1 MASKQVGLATVVSV
15 DDDDS
20 GSVFTTITLVADVT
34 PPGKTRVEVEA
45 VALADTL
52 QTNELGIEGVSYYEF
67 TLFWH
72 VGDTNHEIMDT
83 LFASKNEVLWQ
94 WVSPHTTPKTSQFN
108 GKVVDLANQTVQH
121 NTVFLRKCKV
131 MRTGAITVS

>member
-1 MASKQVGLATVVSV
+1 MASKQVGLGSIIKV
-15 DDDDS
+15 DEDDS
-20 GSVFTTITLVADVT
+20 GSVFTTITLVADFT

-45 VALADTL
+45 TALEDTL
-52 QTNELGIEGVSYYEF
+52 QTNELGIEGVSYFEF

-83 LFASKNEVLWQ
+83 LFTSKTAVLWQ
-94 WVSPHTTPKTSQFN
+94 WVSPHGTPKTSQFE
-108 GKVVDLANQTVQH
+108 GKVVELANQTVQH
-121 NTVFLRKCKV
+121 NNVFMRKCKI